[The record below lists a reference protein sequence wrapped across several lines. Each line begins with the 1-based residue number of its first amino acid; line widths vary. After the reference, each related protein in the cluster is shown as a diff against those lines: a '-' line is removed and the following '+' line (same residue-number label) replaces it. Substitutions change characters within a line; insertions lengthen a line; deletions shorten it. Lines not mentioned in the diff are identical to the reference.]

1 MMPTDRESNEI
12 KKAMA
17 YDLLQI
23 IKTDAEKTFTQQELE
38 ALIAAYIRGLEQ

>member
-1 MMPTDRESNEI
+1 MPTEKESIDI

-23 IKTDAEKTFTQQELE
+23 IKTDNEKTFTPQELE

>member
-1 MMPTDRESNEI
+1 MPTEKESIDI

-23 IKTDAEKTFTQQELE
+23 IKSDAEKTFTQQELE